1 VAGGKGMT
9 AQELIDL
16 LSQLDPNKEV
26 LLYDGAWDR
35 TNSIYEVKIDEDDNI
50 VIW

>member
-1 VAGGKGMT
+1 MT
-9 AQELIDL
+9 VQELIAIL
-16 LSQLDPNKEV
+16 AELDPNKEV

-35 TNSIYEVKIDEDDNI
+35 TNSIYEVKIDEDGEV

>member
-1 VAGGKGMT
+1 MT
-9 AQELIDL
+9 VQELIAIL
-16 LSQLDPNKEV
+16 AALDPNKEV

-35 TNSIYEVKIDEDDNI
+35 TNSIYEVKIDEDGEV